1 MFVPV
6 KHIISRG
13 LPKTGQ
19 TTSYITTDD
28 GDTEI
33 GWWKGLTDAQNRTRF
48 VSVTISGGDVVIDR
62 ATGLMWAADGNEA
75 GCNNGNTINWYDG
88 SGSDLSDYP
97 ALSYAAG
104 LSLAGFTDWRLPN
117 INELLSIV
125 DYSTSIPAIDTTL
138 FPNTGTGADVKYWSS
153 TTFCV
158 VTSKALIVDFY
169 YGLTELKTKYGSPPP
184 NVDTYMRC
192 VRSMRI

>member
-62 ATGLMWAADGNEA
+62 ATGLMWSADGNEA
-75 GCNNGNTINWYDG
+75 GCNNGNTI
-88 SGSDLSDYP
+88 S
-97 ALSYAAG
+97 
-104 LSLAGFTDWRLPN
+104 SLAPLP
-117 INELLSIV
+117 ILADFISLMMSFSSLLPSSV
-125 DYSTSIPAIDTTL
+125 
-138 FPNTGTGADVKYWSS
+138 ADR
-153 TTFCV
+153 
-158 VTSKALIVDFY
+158 
-169 YGLTELKTKYGSPPP
+169 PPDAAQGR
-184 NVDTYMRC
+184 V
-192 VRSMRI
+192 SG